1 MNTPSLPLDESL
13 LSYSTWH
20 PSLTQ
25 WLAKRRHSKHTQWSE
40 DFDTPAH
47 ARLNKNTM
55 LVKSLPALRA
65 AQFSK
70 LGKTQFETEVEIQH
84 FKFILKILN
93 EVDSCCHHGVCT
105 CQGEKEQERVSSGL
119 SLKPRKVT
127 VTGCRCVW
135 VPGDPG
141 TSASCFGILLTC
153 FPSSWLG
160 IGIHYLQPPNSE
172 SIYSFNP
179 IYKWLWVKYCKGSK
193 WNTSG
198 EKRECG
204 PVHTVS
210 CVER

>member
-1 MNTPSLPLDESL
+1 MLKVPWCVVCARVRERRSRRESAVD
-13 LSYSTWH
+13 
-20 PSLTQ
+20 
-25 WLAKRRHSKHTQWSE
+25 LAWS
-40 DFDTPAH
+40 
-47 ARLNKNTM
+47 
-55 LVKSLPALRA
+55 
-65 AQFSK
+65 
-70 LGKTQFETEVEIQH
+70 
-84 FKFILKILN
+84 
-93 EVDSCCHHGVCT
+93 
-105 CQGEKEQERVSSGL
+105 
-119 SLKPRKVT
+119 PRKVT

-210 CVER
+210 CMERQWWRLKCVESTSELKFFSKKECPGEG